1 MPYDTTSAFQGCFL
15 SFFQIRKSV
24 TVITFILFTLYAL
37 NQQYLS
43 RFVSAWSGGRAL
55 CYP

>member
-24 TVITFILFTLYAL
+24 TVITIILFTLFAFH
-37 NQQYLS
+37 QQDLS
-43 RFVSAWSGGRAL
+43 RFVMARLGGRAL
-55 CYP
+55 FYP